1 MRGSVLFQFNLPK
14 ITEFYKK
21 NGIRINTTLERL
33 TDLNKEFF
41 QYDGE
46 MLKMGEDKKP
56 LLLPD
61 KKMEDFDRQ
70 LKEIMEKE
78 INIIL

>member
-1 MRGSVLFQFNLPK
+1 MRGSILYQFNIGK
-14 ITEFYKK
+14 IKEFYGK

-46 MLKMGEDKKP
+46 ALKMGEDRKP

-61 KKMEDFDRQ
+61 KKMEDFDKH